1 MWLPASPVLRRGGF
15 LRNDRKVSRRRG
27 GTDLE
32 PLILTVYRNRSRG
45 LQTGSVVGFDHVSC
59 RARGLAS
66 CGHEMTIVDPSDRT

>member
-32 PLILTVYRNRSRG
+32 PLIDRLSEQVPRAADRFGRWLRSRE
-45 LQTGSVVGFDHVSC
+45 LSC
-59 RARGLAS
+59 SRPGKLWARNDDCRS
-66 CGHEMTIVDPSDRT
+66 ER